1 MNKFTSSDSHF
12 AFADDVNLANRC
24 PAAFADSQFMV
35 AHVESEKIMICMSMM
50 SFIYNDKTAINML
63 EVLFYNLFFL

>member
-24 PAAFADSQFMV
+24 PAAFADSHFMV
-35 AHVESEKIMICMSMM
+35 THVEAEKNIICMSM
-50 SFIYNDKTAINML
+50 I
-63 EVLFYNLFFL
+63 E

>member
-24 PAAFADSQFMV
+24 PAAFADSHFMMT
-35 AHVESEKIMICMSMM
+35 HVEAEKKHNMVCLMENLTEKILVQR
-50 SFIYNDKTAINML
+50 KL
-63 EVLFYNLFFL
+63 

>member
-35 AHVESEKIMICMSMM
+35 AHVESEKIMICMSM
-50 SFIYNDKTAINML
+50 I
-63 EVLFYNLFFL
+63 E